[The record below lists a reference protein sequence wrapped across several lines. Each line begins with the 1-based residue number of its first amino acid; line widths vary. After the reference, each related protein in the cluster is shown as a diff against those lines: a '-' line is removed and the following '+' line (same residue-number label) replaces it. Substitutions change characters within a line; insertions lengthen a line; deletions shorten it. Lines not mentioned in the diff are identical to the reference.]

1 MRMLAARRY
10 FFQFLAFVDSYGST
24 NKMTAENL
32 AIVFGPVVL
41 KRKYK
46 ALFSALSL
54 SLSLSL
60 SLISPI
66 SLSLLVVGLEKGTNT
81 LLPPRNES
89 PEMLLEMPKSNMTVR
104 SLIVN
109 ASVIFND

>member
-54 SLSLSL
+54 SLLFLLSLSL
-60 SLISPI
+60 SLS
-66 SLSLLVVGLEKGTNT
+66 S
-81 LLPPRNES
+81 
-89 PEMLLEMPKSNMTVR
+89 
-104 SLIVN
+104 
-109 ASVIFND
+109 